1 VSSAHARLPPAD
13 FLGAFRRDPTIV
25 IRRER
30 SSSSTVPPESPERH
44 VSRDVPTP
52 ANAGGADGERLIA
65 KLDEDEKSITERPTF
80 PEPLRSPL
88 TQRSFEMSSRHRQ
101 RSLSAH
107 APGRAA
113 GYLSLATGLLL
124 LSAASGHAGTT
135 AAAPADPNGKVNI
148 NAASASQIAML
159 PRIGEK
165 VATRVL
171 EYRKAHGPFAKPE
184 GLMEV
189 KGIGEKLFLTLKPYL
204 AVSGPTTLAA
214 KVRLG
219 SSRKRGAPSPAPK
232 AAPKSAPASVPAGK
246 GR

>member
-1 VSSAHARLPPAD
+1 M
-13 FLGAFRRDPTIV
+13 T
-25 IRRER
+25 
-30 SSSSTVPPESPERH
+30 
-44 VSRDVPTP
+44 
-52 ANAGGADGERLIA
+52 
-65 KLDEDEKSITERPTF
+65 
-80 PEPLRSPL
+80 
-88 TQRSFEMSSRHRQ
+88 SRHRQ
-101 RSLSAH
+101 RPPSV
-107 APGRAA
+107 PVRAA
-113 GYLSLATGLLL
+113 GFLSLAAALLL
-124 LSAASGHAGTT
+124 LSAASLGADTT
-135 AAAPADPNGKVNI
+135 AASPAAPGGKVNI

-171 EYRKAHGPFAKPE
+171 DYRKTHGPFAKPE
-184 GLMEV
+184 SLMEV

>member
-1 VSSAHARLPPAD
+1 M
-13 FLGAFRRDPTIV
+13 T
-25 IRRER
+25 
-30 SSSSTVPPESPERH
+30 
-44 VSRDVPTP
+44 SRT
-52 ANAGGADGERLIA
+52 
-65 KLDEDEKSITERPTF
+65 
-80 PEPLRSPL
+80 
-88 TQRSFEMSSRHRQ
+88 RHRPF
-101 RSLSAH
+101 SASV
-107 APGRAA
+107 PGRAA
-113 GYLSLATGLLL
+113 EVLSLAAAVLL
-124 LSAASGHAGTT
+124 LSVATLGADTTPTT
-135 AAAPADPNGKVNI
+135 AAAPGGKVNI

-171 EYRKAHGPFAKPE
+171 DYRKTHGPFAKPE
-184 GLMEV
+184 NLMEV

-219 SSRKRGAPSPAPK
+219 SSSQKRGGSPPASK

>member
-1 VSSAHARLPPAD
+1 M
-13 FLGAFRRDPTIV
+13 T
-25 IRRER
+25 
-30 SSSSTVPPESPERH
+30 
-44 VSRDVPTP
+44 SRY
-52 ANAGGADGERLIA
+52 
-65 KLDEDEKSITERPTF
+65 
-80 PEPLRSPL
+80 
-88 TQRSFEMSSRHRQ
+88 RQ
-101 RSLSAH
+101 RPPSAPV
-107 APGRAA
+107 PGRAA
-113 GYLSLATGLLL
+113 GFLSLTAGLLL
-124 LSAASGHAGTT
+124 LSAASLGADTT
-135 AAAPADPNGKVNI
+135 AKAPAAPGGKVNI

-171 EYRKAHGPFAKPE
+171 DYRKAHGPFAKPE
-184 GLMEV
+184 NLMEV

-219 SSRKRGAPSPAPK
+219 SSRKKGAPSPAAK

>member
-1 VSSAHARLPPAD
+1 
-13 FLGAFRRDPTIV
+13 
-25 IRRER
+25 
-30 SSSSTVPPESPERH
+30 
-44 VSRDVPTP
+44 
-52 ANAGGADGERLIA
+52 
-65 KLDEDEKSITERPTF
+65 
-80 PEPLRSPL
+80 
-88 TQRSFEMSSRHRQ
+88 MSSRHRQ
-101 RSLSAH
+101 RPPSA
-107 APGRAA
+107 PVSGLAA
-113 GYLSLATGLLL
+113 GFLSLAAGLLL
-124 LSAASGHAGTT
+124 LSAASLGADTTAT
-135 AAAPADPNGKVNI
+135 AAAAPGGKVNI

-171 EYRKAHGPFAKPE
+171 DYRKAHGPFAKPE
-184 GLMEV
+184 NLMEV